1 MPPDTPAPLH
11 TLTAL
16 LARCCQPLDGQDAM
30 SAGEVAAQLAALP
43 GWQAIDAGTPRA
55 AIERRFGFPDFHR
68 TMAFVN
74 AVAWIAHAEDHHPD
88 LELGYAH
95 CTVRYRT
102 HAVGGVSIND
112 LICAAK
118 VDALLP

>member
-1 MPPDTPAPLH
+1 MSP
-11 TLTAL
+11 TLASL
-16 LARCCQPLDGQDAM
+16 
-30 SAGEVAAQLAALP
+30 AAQHCKPRKGAEHALSRGEAEQRLALLP
-43 GWQAIDAGTPRA
+43 GWALSEDGHFISKDF
-55 AIERRFGFPDFHR
+55 RFRDFHR

>member
-1 MPPDTPAPLH
+1 MPSVLATQHCQPVARGTSPLDQAAIAELLPQLPQWALADDH
-11 TLTAL
+11 TAL
-16 LARCCQPLDGQDAM
+16 
-30 SAGEVAAQLAALP
+30 
-43 GWQAIDAGTPRA
+43 
-55 AIERRFGFPDFHR
+55 RREFRFRDFYA